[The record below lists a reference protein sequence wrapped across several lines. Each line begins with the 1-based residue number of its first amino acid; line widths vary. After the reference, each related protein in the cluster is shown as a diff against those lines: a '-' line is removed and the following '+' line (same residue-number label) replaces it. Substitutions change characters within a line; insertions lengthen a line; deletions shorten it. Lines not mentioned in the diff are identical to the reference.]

1 MPKHSDDQAGG
12 LRRMRQPK
20 PVRTLA
26 VTSGKG
32 GVGKTNISVNLGL
45 ALTELGRRVL
55 LFDADMSLA
64 NVDILLGLQTRY
76 NLSHLLSGERGLE
89 EIIVDAPG
97 GMKIIPASSGIQKLS
112 ELSAAE
118 QAGLIRAF
126 GELNYEVDFLI
137 VDTAAGLSSN
147 VVNFARACQ
156 EIAVVL
162 CDEPTSLTDAYA
174 LIKLLSRDHGVFRF
188 QIVANM
194 VQSPEQGQA
203 LFVKLCRVT
212 DRYLDVTLNLLGSIP
227 NDANLRRAVQ
237 RQSPVVQSFPRSA
250 AAQAFR
256 DLARSADR
264 LPPPEQAGGYLEFF
278 VERMIR
284 YGAGQGAYPA

>member
-1 MPKHSDDQAGG
+1 MKP
-12 LRRMRQPK
+12 LK

-32 GVGKTNISVNLGL
+32 GVGKTNVAVNLGL

-64 NVDILLGLQTRY
+64 NVDVLLGLQTRY
-76 NLSHLLSGERGLE
+76 NLSHLLSGERALE
-89 EIIVDAPG
+89 EILVETPG
-97 GMKIIPASSGIQKLS
+97 GMKIVPAASGIQKMA
-112 ELSAAE
+112 ELPAVE

-126 GELNYEVDFLI
+126 GDMDDEVDFLI
-137 VDTAAGLSSN
+137 VDTAAGISGN

-174 LIKLLSRDHGVFRF
+174 FIKLLNRDYGVFRF
-188 QIVANM
+188 QIIANM
-194 VQSPEQGQA
+194 VQSPEQGQG

-227 NDANLRRAVQ
+227 YDANLRRAVQ
-237 RQSPVVQSFPRSA
+237 RQSPVVHSFPRSPA
-250 AAQAFR
+250 ALAFR
-256 DLARSADR
+256 DLARRVER
-264 LPPPEQAGGYLEFF
+264 LAPPEQAGGYLEFF

-284 YGAGQGAYPA
+284 YGAGQPAYPA

>member
-1 MPKHSDDQAGG
+1 MKP
-12 LRRMRQPK
+12 LK

-32 GVGKTNISVNLGL
+32 GVGKTNVSVNLGL

-64 NVDILLGLQTRY
+64 NVDVLLGLQTRY
-76 NLSHLLSGERGLE
+76 NLSHLLSGERALE
-89 EIIVDAPG
+89 EILVETPG
-97 GMKIIPASSGIQKLS
+97 GMKIVPAASGIQKMA
-112 ELSAAE
+112 ELPAAE

-126 GELNYEVDFLI
+126 GDMDEDVDFLI
-137 VDTAAGLSSN
+137 VDTAAGISGT
-147 VVNFARACQ
+147 VVNFSRACQ

-174 LIKLLSRDHGVFRF
+174 FIKLLNRDYGVYRF

-194 VQSPEQGQA
+194 VQGPEQGQG

-212 DRYLDVTLNLLGSIP
+212 DRYLDVTLNLLGTIP
-227 NDANLRRAVQ
+227 YDANLRRAVQ
-237 RQSPVVQSFPRSA
+237 RQSPVVQSFPRSPA
-250 AAQAFR
+250 ALAFR
-256 DLARSADR
+256 DLARRAEQ
-264 LPPPEQAGGYLEFF
+264 LAPPEQAGGYLEFF

-284 YGAGQGAYPA
+284 YGAGQPAYPS